1 MRIVIE
7 IDRTDTGVVAGPQS
21 LAPSVRIEGAFAP
34 APEPV
39 PGGNLGETPPAAP
52 AANPMSVDAGMA
64 ESLAPAISSEAP
76 AELLARAA
84 ALNALNAGLAPGF
97 VAGSLVR
104 TAVTEADSPQGVS
117 TPSGADSN
125 LSPCSLEAVY
135 DGGITNAGPAP
146 R

>member
-7 IDRTDTGVVAGPQS
+7 IDRTDTGVEAGPQS
-21 LAPSVRIEGAFAP
+21 PAPSVRIEGAFAL
-34 APEPV
+34 APEPM
-39 PGGNLGETPPAAP
+39 PGVNLRETPPAAP
-52 AANPMSVDAGMA
+52 AANPMSVNAGMA
-64 ESLAPAISSEAP
+64 ESPAISSEAP

-117 TPSGADSN
+117 TPGGADSN